1 MAGALASLT
10 TTLCNI
16 FLTTASNTVKIIR
29 ESWAS
34 LVEAGE
40 NLFINPKNYEFGD
53 LYPRPRPKILAVG
66 ASVVIGTVVREA
78 VAKDALRPTGGS
90 RPLWCRPSVRRWCR
104 HHELYAAAVS

>member
-1 MAGALASLT
+1 M
-10 TTLCNI
+10 
-16 FLTTASNTVKIIR
+16 KIIR

-53 LYPRPRPKILAVG
+53 RIRAAAKILAVG

-78 VAKDALRPTGGS
+78 VAKTPFGQLAEVGPCGADLLCVDGVG
-90 RPLWCRPSVRRWCR
+90 